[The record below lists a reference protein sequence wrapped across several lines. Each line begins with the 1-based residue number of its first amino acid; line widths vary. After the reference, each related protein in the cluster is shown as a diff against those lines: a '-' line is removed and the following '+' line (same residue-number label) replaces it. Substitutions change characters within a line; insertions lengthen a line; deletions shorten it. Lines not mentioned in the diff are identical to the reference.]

1 MRLHNLAAIQQAV
14 DVCSADL
21 LHEIH
26 ALANKATDAADCHE
40 DVMALYCEIREAV
53 PVILELTEALAPILE
68 KATTEPGGDRNK
80 IQELA
85 SWNGRIQ
92 NTGALLPSSSRDEE
106 MAITLLVYE
115 GGRKL
120 LLEMCAVIDKGTP
133 SYEACQERRRPAL

>member
-1 MRLHNLAAIQQAV
+1 MRLHKLAMIQQAA

-26 ALANKATDAADCHE
+26 ALADKATDAADRHE

-53 PVILELTEALAPILE
+53 PVILELTETLAPILE
-68 KATTEPGGDRNK
+68 KATGDRNK

-85 SWNGRIQ
+85 DWNGRIHK
-92 NTGALLPSSSRDEE
+92 TGALLPNSSREAE

>member
-1 MRLHNLAAIQQAV
+1 MRLHKLAMIQQAA

-26 ALANKATDAADCHE
+26 ALADKATDAADRHE

-53 PVILELTEALAPILE
+53 PVILELTETLAPILE
-68 KATTEPGGDRNK
+68 KATGDRNK

-85 SWNGRIQ
+85 DWNGRIHK
-92 NTGALLPSSSRDEE
+92 TGALLPNSSREAE

-120 LLEMCAVIDKGTP
+120 LLEMGAVIDKGTP